1 MVKIVLENGTLDIRN
16 DVQFP
21 LNFSIG
27 DIRDIS
33 KRTGTFSKTIIAPGT
48 KNNHELLGHYYD
60 VNIQAGTF
68 NINRI
73 TKCQVIQNG
82 IPVLEDA
89 LIQLTAVT
97 KKQNTNAYEEDINYE
112 LLIKDSKV
120 EFFTQIANKELTN
133 LDFSD
138 LNHTLDSAFVVS
150 SFSNSVADGYKYIL
164 PYSDDNTYRLNE
176 FKPAIYAKT
185 YFDRIFSNAGF
196 SYTWNG
202 LQDAKFDK
210 LLIPYNGDV
219 LGSDVEPYKVQ
230 ADNTWTTSYVPPIG
244 ENQNFYEVIDSW
256 TETLDTQSLFDPVT
270 GQYTAPFY
278 ADVSQNTYYTYKISF
293 SADINLD
300 NTSGGTAYYLSQ
312 QSDGSWLVAFQEY
325 RLAFELVKNGTDIVG
340 YYLCQPS
347 IDYLS
352 SSLPNGV
359 TTLGTLSQVVTLP
372 TNQNIAPTDT
382 IELKVGLVVLVPGI
396 RRWQNGGAPGGGTLV
411 QVNPQIDLTSINI
424 EILPSTNVISY
435 NSLVLVNAYIPSKI
449 KQSDFVKS
457 IFQMYNLYVEIDED
471 QPNNLILEHR
481 DIYYDSGSE
490 KDWTKKL
497 AKDREQNLQ
506 FLPEVTSKKLKL
518 TYKAD
523 KDTPNT
529 IFTDIT
535 NEIYGQIEYT
545 FDNEYVRDTDVK
557 ELIFSPTPVTHTIF
571 DAYVP
576 NIAGAAPKINIRILL
591 DGGVTSCLPYDIYDL
606 EFPNT
611 PSLNVGTTGIT
622 TYPAVGHFD
631 NPLLPTF
638 DINFG
643 TCDYYY
649 YEPSTLTNN
658 NLYNLYW
665 RRTINQINVGK
676 MLTAYFDLN
685 ELDIQA
691 LKLNDKIRIDN
702 SWWNINKVIDYDA
715 NGTSLTKVELISVDT
730 EIELVPFQTGN
741 GLPFGNTTTAL
752 SNDSVLRTRTQQSN
766 VILGDAEVKGR
777 GNVINENV
785 KAIVQG
791 NGQTLAEDG
800 ITTKNLQIE
809 TINGQSVSNALPTYS
824 KFVALVSQTG
834 TNDPT
839 FIILENDLGE
849 ITMSRTSSGMYTI
862 DSNALFTTNKTFVL
876 LGSACNLC
884 GGGGTMAFA
893 NVVLTSS
900 SLMNLSTSDDL
911 TLADSVI
918 DNMALEIRVYP

>member
-1 MVKIVLENGTLDIRN
+1 MVKIVLENGTLDIRD
-16 DVQFP
+16 DVKFP

-60 VNIQAGTF
+60 VNIQSGTF
-68 NINRI
+68 NINTI

-82 IPVLEDA
+82 VPVLEDA
-89 LIQLTAVT
+89 LIQLTGVL
-97 KKQNTNAYEEDINYE
+97 KKQNTNAYEDEVNYE

-120 EFFTQIANKELTN
+120 EFFTQIANKELTD
-133 LDFSD
+133 LDFTD

-150 SFSNSVADGYKYIL
+150 SFSNTDADGYKYIL
-164 PYSDDNTYRLNE
+164 PFSDDNTYRLNE

-196 SYTWNG
+196 SYTWTG

-219 LGSDVEPYKVQ
+219 EQANVDSYKVV
-230 ADNTWTTSYVPPIG
+230 ANNTWTTSYVSPIG
-244 ENQNFYEVIDSW
+244 QNPTFYEVIDSW
-256 TETLDTQSLFDPVT
+256 TEVVDAAGSFDPIT
-270 GQYTAPFY
+270 GVYTAPLYTDTTQGQYYNFKL
-278 ADVSQNTYYTYKISF
+278 TYT
-293 SADINLD
+293 ADINLD
-300 NTSGGTAYYLSQ
+300 NTSGGNAYSVSQ
-312 QSDGSWLVAFQEY
+312 QQGTIVPEDRYYKLHF
-325 RLAFELVKNGTDIVG
+325 RLIKNGTTTVG
-340 YYLCQPS
+340 QYTIPGFG
-347 IDYLS
+347 IFFDGS
-352 SSLPNGV
+352 SALPNGL
-359 TTLGTLSQVVTLP
+359 TTLATFSQVVNIP

-382 IELKVGLVVLVPGI
+382 IEVEVGLSFVSNDTVNTFWRDAAPPSS
-396 RRWQNGGAPGGGTLV
+396 GAFA
-411 QVNPQIDLTSINI
+411 QVNHEVDITSLQLD
-424 EILPSTNVISY
+424 ILPNNAINLYNGVVAVGSY
-435 NSLVLVNAYIPSKI
+435 VPSKI

-457 IFQMYNLYVEIDED
+457 IFQMFNLYVEIDED

-481 DIYYDSGSE
+481 DNYYDSGAS
-490 KDWTKKL
+490 KDWTYKL

-506 FLPEVTSKKLKL
+506 FLPEVTSKKLRL

-523 KDTPNT
+523 KDSPNT

-557 ELIFSPTPVTHTIF
+557 ELIFSPTPVVRTSF
-571 DAYVP
+571 NAYVP
-576 NIAGAAPKINIRILL
+576 NIAGAAPKINIRVLL
-591 DGGVTSCLPYDIYDL
+591 DGGNLTCLPYDIYDI
-606 EFPNT
+606 EFPLT
-611 PSLNVGTTGIT
+611 PALSVGTTGIT

-649 YEPSTLTNN
+649 YAPSTLTNN

-665 RRTINQINVGK
+665 RRTINQINVGR

-685 ELDIQA
+685 ELDIQS
-691 LKLNDKIRIDN
+691 LRLNDKIRIDN

-715 NGTSLTKVELISVDT
+715 NGTSLTKVELISVDG

-741 GLPFGNTTTAL
+741 GTPLEDTIVAV
-752 SNDSVLRTRTQQSN
+752 SSDSVIKTRTQQSN
-766 VILGDAEVKGR
+766 VILGDADVKGR
-777 GNVINENV
+777 GNVVGQNV
-785 KAIVQG
+785 KAVVEG
-791 NGQTLAEDG
+791 NGQTLSEDG
-800 ITTKNLQIE
+800 IVTKNLQVE
-809 TINGQSVSNALPTYS
+809 TINGQSVTTALPTYT
-824 KFVALVSQTG
+824 KYIANISQVG

-839 FIILENDLGE
+839 LIILENDLGDLVFTRAAIGRYEATLTGAFPTQGQVYLMVSNSQVDTYLRIFWTSTDTIE
-849 ITMSRTSSGMYTI
+849 IRTL
-862 DSNALFTTNKTFVL
+862 DFTNTLTDGL
-876 LGSACNLC
+876 LDYN
-884 GGGGTMAFA
+884 T
-893 NVVLTSS
+893 
-900 SLMNLSTSDDL
+900 
-911 TLADSVI
+911 
-918 DNMALEIRVYP
+918 LEIRVYP

>member
-1 MVKIVLENGTLDIRN
+1 MVKIVLENGTLDIRD
-16 DVQFP
+16 DVKFP
-21 LNFSIG
+21 LNFSVG

-68 NINRI
+68 DINTI

-82 IPVLEDA
+82 VPVLEDA
-89 LIQLTAVT
+89 LIQLTGVI
-97 KKQNTNAYEEDINYE
+97 KKQNTNAYEEDVNYE

-120 EFFTQIANKELTN
+120 EFFTQIANKELTD

-138 LNHTLDSAFVVS
+138 LSHTLDSAFVVS
-150 SFSNSVADGYKYIL
+150 SFSNTEADGFKYIL

-176 FKPAIYAKT
+176 FKPAIFAKT

-196 SYTWNG
+196 SYTWSG

-219 LGSDVEPYKVQ
+219 EQADVDSYKVI
-230 ADNTWTTSYVPPIG
+230 ANNTWTTSYVSPIG
-244 ENQNFYEVIDSW
+244 SNPTFYEVIDSW
-256 TETLDTQSLFDPVT
+256 TEVIDVAGLFDPVT
-270 GQYTAPFY
+270 GVYDAPLYTDTTQGQYYNFKL
-278 ADVSQNTYYTYKISF
+278 SYT
-293 SADINLD
+293 ADINLD
-300 NTSGGTAYYLSQ
+300 NTSGGNAYSILSFYNQGQSVDRYYYLR
-312 QSDGSWLVAFQEY
+312 F
-325 RLAFELVKNGTDIVG
+325 RLIKNGTTVVG
-340 YYLCQPS
+340 QYIHSGVLFDATNP
-347 IDYLS
+347 
-352 SSLPNGV
+352 LPNGLN
-359 TTLGTLSQVVTLP
+359 TLGTISQVVTIP
-372 TNQNIAPTDT
+372 TNQNILPTDT
-382 IELKVGLVVLVPGI
+382 IEVEVGLGFLAAGVSFWRDAAAPSV
-396 RRWQNGGAPGGGTLV
+396 GALV
-411 QVNPQIDLTSINI
+411 QVNHEVDITSLQLEVLPNNAIN
-424 EILPSTNVISY
+424 LY
-435 NSLVLVNAYIPSKI
+435 NGTVSVNGYVPSKI

-481 DIYYDSGSE
+481 DNYYDSGAV
-490 KDWTKKL
+490 KDWTYKL

-506 FLPEVTSKKLKL
+506 FLPEVTSKKLRL

-523 KDTPNT
+523 KDSPNT
-529 IFTDIT
+529 IFTEIT

-557 ELIFSPTPVTHTIF
+557 ELVFSPTPVVRTNF

-576 NIAGAAPKINIRILL
+576 NIAGAAPKVNIRILL
-591 DGGVTSCLPYDIYDL
+591 DGGVETCLPYDIYDI
-606 EFPNT
+606 EFPNL
-611 PSLNVGTTGIT
+611 PIINNIGTTGIT

-649 YEPSTLTNN
+649 YAPSTLTNN

-676 MLTAYFDLN
+676 MLSAYFDLN
-685 ELDIQA
+685 ELDIQS
-691 LKLNDKIRIDN
+691 LRLNDKIRIDN

-715 NGTSLTKVELISVDT
+715 NGTSLTKVELISVDS

-741 GLPFGNTTTAL
+741 GTPLEDTIVAV
-752 SNDSVLRTRTQQSN
+752 SSDSVVKTRTLQSN

-777 GNVINENV
+777 GNVVGQNV
-785 KAIVQG
+785 KALVEG
-791 NGQTLAEDG
+791 YGQSLAENG
-800 ITTKNLQIE
+800 IVTQNLQVE
-809 TINGQSVSNALPTYS
+809 TINGVSVSNALPTY
-824 KFVALVSQTG
+824 KKYVALISQTG

-839 FIILENDLGE
+839 LSILENDLGGLVFTRAAIGRYEATLTGAFPSQDQVYLMVMNTQVDTYLRIFWTSADTIE
-849 ITMSRTSSGMYTI
+849 IRTL
-862 DSNALFTTNKTFVL
+862 DFTNTLTDGL
-876 LGSACNLC
+876 LDYN
-884 GGGGTMAFA
+884 T
-893 NVVLTSS
+893 
-900 SLMNLSTSDDL
+900 
-911 TLADSVI
+911 
-918 DNMALEIRVYP
+918 LEIRVYP

>member
-1 MVKIVLENGTLDIRN
+1 MVKIVLENGTLDIRE
-16 DVQFP
+16 DVKFP

-60 VNIQAGTF
+60 VNIQSGTF
-68 NINRI
+68 NINTI

-82 IPVLEDA
+82 VPVLEDA
-89 LIQLTAVT
+89 LIQLTGVI
-97 KKQNTNAYEEDINYE
+97 KKQNTNAYEDEVNYE

-120 EFFTQIANKELTN
+120 EFFTQIANKELTD

-219 LGSDVEPYKVQ
+219 EQANVDSYKVI
-230 ADNTWTTSYVPPIG
+230 ANNTWTTSYVSPIG
-244 ENQNFYEVIDSW
+244 QNPTFYEVIDSW
-256 TETLDTQSLFDPVT
+256 TEVLDSAGSFDPIT
-270 GQYTAPFY
+270 GVYTAPLY
-278 ADVSQNTYYTYKISF
+278 TDTTQGQYYNFKLSYT
-293 SADINLD
+293 ADINLD
-300 NTSGGTAYYLSQ
+300 NTSGGNAYSILSFSNQGQSVDRYYYLR
-312 QSDGSWLVAFQEY
+312 F
-325 RLAFELVKNGTDIVG
+325 RLIKNGTTVVG
-340 YYLCQPS
+340 QYIHSGVLFDATNP
-347 IDYLS
+347 
-352 SSLPNGV
+352 LPNGLN
-359 TTLGTLSQVVTLP
+359 TIGTISQVVNIP
-372 TNQNIAPTDT
+372 TSQNILPTDT
-382 IELKVGLVVLVPGI
+382 IEVQVGLGFLAAGVSFW
-396 RRWQNGGAPGGGTLV
+396 RDAAAPSIGNLV
-411 QVNPQIDLTSINI
+411 QVNHEVDVTSLQLD
-424 EILPSTNVISY
+424 ILPNNAPNLY
-435 NSLVLVNAYIPSKI
+435 NGVVAVGGYVPSKI

-457 IFQMYNLYVEIDED
+457 IFQMFNLYVEIDED

-481 DIYYDSGSE
+481 DNYYDNGAV
-490 KDWTKKL
+490 KDWTYKL

-506 FLPEVTSKKLKL
+506 FLPEVTSKKLRL

-523 KDTPNT
+523 KDSPNT

-557 ELIFSPTPVTHTIF
+557 ELVFSPTPIVRTIF

-576 NIAGAAPKINIRILL
+576 NIAGAAPKINIRVLL
-591 DGGVTSCLPYDIYDL
+591 DGGNLTCLPYDIYDV

-611 PSLNVGTTGIT
+611 PSLNIGTTGLT

-649 YEPSTLTNN
+649 YAPSTLTNN

-685 ELDIQA
+685 ELDIQS
-691 LKLNDKIRIDN
+691 LRLNDKIRIDN

-715 NGTSLTKVELISVDT
+715 NGTSLTKVELISVDS

-741 GLPFGNTTTAL
+741 GTPLEDTIVAV
-752 SNDSVLRTRTQQSN
+752 SIDSVVKTRTQQSN
-766 VILGDAEVKGR
+766 VILGNADVKGR
-777 GNVINENV
+777 GNVIGQNV
-785 KAIVQG
+785 KAVVEG
-791 NGQTLAEDG
+791 NGQALAEDG
-800 ITTKNLQIE
+800 ITTKNLQVE

-824 KFVALVSQTG
+824 KYIANISQAG

-839 FIILENDLGE
+839 LSILENDLGDLVFTRAAIGRYEATLTGAFPTQGQVYLMVSNSQVDTYLRIFWTSTDTIE
-849 ITMSRTSSGMYTI
+849 IRTL
-862 DSNALFTTNKTFVL
+862 DFTNTLTDGL
-876 LGSACNLC
+876 LDYN
-884 GGGGTMAFA
+884 T
-893 NVVLTSS
+893 
-900 SLMNLSTSDDL
+900 
-911 TLADSVI
+911 
-918 DNMALEIRVYP
+918 LEIRVYP

>member
-1 MVKIVLENGTLDIRN
+1 MVKIVLENGTLDIRE
-16 DVQFP
+16 DVNFP
-21 LNFSIG
+21 LSFSVS

-60 VNIQAGTF
+60 VNIQSGTF
-68 NINRI
+68 NINTI

-82 IPVLEDA
+82 VPVLEDA
-89 LIQLTAVT
+89 LIQLIGVT
-97 KKQNTNAYEEDINYE
+97 KKQNTNAYEDEVNYE

-120 EFFTQIANKELTN
+120 EFFTQIANKELTD

-138 LNHTLDSAFVVS
+138 LNHTLNSSFVVS
-150 SFSNSVADGYKYIL
+150 SFSNTVSDGYKYIL

-219 LGSDVEPYKVQ
+219 EQANVDSYKVL
-230 ADNTWTTSYVPPIG
+230 ANNTWTTSYVSPIG
-244 ENQNFYEVIDSW
+244 QNPTFYEVIDSW
-256 TETLDTQSLFDPVT
+256 TEVLDSAGSFDPIT
-270 GQYTAPFY
+270 GVYTAPLY
-278 ADVSQNTYYTYKISF
+278 TDTTQGQYYNFKLSYT
-293 SADINLD
+293 AEINLD
-300 NTSGGTAYYLSQ
+300 NTSGGNAYSVSQ
-312 QSDGSWLVAFQEY
+312 QQGTIVPEDRYYKLHF
-325 RLAFELVKNGTDIVG
+325 RLIKNGSTIVG
-340 YYLCQPS
+340 QYTISGFGVFFDASNP
-347 IDYLS
+347 LS
-352 SSLPNGV
+352 NGLN
-359 TTLGTLSQVVTLP
+359 TLTSFSQVVNIP

-382 IELKVGLVVLVPGI
+382 IEVQVGLSFVSNDTANTFWRDAASPAL
-396 RRWQNGGAPGGGTLV
+396 GALA
-411 QVNPQIDLTSINI
+411 QVNHEVDITSLQL
-424 EILPSTNVISY
+424 EILPNSALNLYNGLIS
-435 NSLVLVNAYIPSKI
+435 VNGYIPSKI

-457 IFQMYNLYVEIDED
+457 IFQMFNLYVEIDED

-481 DIYYDSGSE
+481 DNYYDNGAV
-490 KDWTKKL
+490 KDWTQKL

-506 FLPEVTSKKLKL
+506 FLPEVTSKKLRL

-529 IFTDIT
+529 VYTGIT
-535 NEIYGQIEYT
+535 NEIYGQVEYT

-557 ELIFSPTPVTHTIF
+557 ELIFSPTPVVRTIF

-576 NIAGAAPKINIRILL
+576 NIAGAAPKVNIRILL
-591 DGGVTSCLPYDIYDL
+591 DGGNLTCLPYDIYDI
-606 EFPNT
+606 EFPLT
-611 PSLNVGTTGIT
+611 PSLSVGTTGIT

-649 YEPSTLTNN
+649 YNPSTLTNN

-685 ELDIQA
+685 ESDIQS

-702 SWWNINKVIDYDA
+702 SWWNINKIIDYNA
-715 NGTSLTKVELISVDT
+715 NDNTLTKVELISVDT

-741 GLPFGNTTTAL
+741 GLPFQGSITEA
-752 SNDSVLRTRTQQSN
+752 SNASVLQTRTQTSN
-766 VILGDAEVKGR
+766 VILGDANVFGR
-777 GNVINENV
+777 GNVVGDSIRGM
-785 KAIVQG
+785 IQG
-791 NGQTLAEDG
+791 IGQSLEEDG
-800 ITTKNLQIE
+800 LVLRNLQVE

-824 KFVALVSQTG
+824 KYIALISQAG

-839 FIILENDLGE
+839 LSILENDLGDLVFTRAAIGRYEATLTGAFPTQGQVYLMVSNSQVDTYLRIFWTSTDTIE
-849 ITMSRTSSGMYTI
+849 IRTL
-862 DSNALFTTNKTFVL
+862 DFTNTLTDGL
-876 LGSACNLC
+876 LDYN
-884 GGGGTMAFA
+884 T
-893 NVVLTSS
+893 
-900 SLMNLSTSDDL
+900 
-911 TLADSVI
+911 
-918 DNMALEIRVYP
+918 LEIRVYP

>member
-1 MVKIVLENGTLDIRN
+1 MVKIVLENGTLDIRD
-16 DVQFP
+16 DVKFP
-21 LNFSIG
+21 LNFSVG

-68 NINRI
+68 DINTI

-82 IPVLEDA
+82 VPVLEDA
-89 LIQLTAVT
+89 LIQLTGVI
-97 KKQNTNAYEEDINYE
+97 KKQNTNAYEEDVNYE

-120 EFFTQIANKELTN
+120 EFFTQIANKELTD

-138 LNHTLDSAFVVS
+138 LSHTLDSAFVVS
-150 SFSNSVADGYKYIL
+150 SFSNTEADGFKYIL

-176 FKPAIYAKT
+176 FKPAIFAKT

-196 SYTWNG
+196 SYTWSG

-219 LGSDVEPYKVQ
+219 EQADVDSYKVI
-230 ADNTWTTSYVPPIG
+230 ANNTWTTSYVSPIG
-244 ENQNFYEVIDSW
+244 SNPTFYEVIDSW
-256 TETLDTQSLFDPVT
+256 TEVIDVAGLFDPVT
-270 GQYTAPFY
+270 GVYDAPLYTDTTQGQYYNFKL
-278 ADVSQNTYYTYKISF
+278 SYT
-293 SADINLD
+293 ADINLD
-300 NTSGGTAYYLSQ
+300 NTSGGNAYSILSFYNQGQSVDRYYYLR
-312 QSDGSWLVAFQEY
+312 F
-325 RLAFELVKNGTDIVG
+325 RLIKNGTTVVG
-340 YYLCQPS
+340 QYIHSGVLFDATNP
-347 IDYLS
+347 
-352 SSLPNGV
+352 LPNGLN
-359 TTLGTLSQVVTLP
+359 TLGTISQVVTIP
-372 TNQNIAPTDT
+372 TNQNILPTDT
-382 IELKVGLVVLVPGI
+382 IEVEVGLGFLAAGVSFWRDAAAPSV
-396 RRWQNGGAPGGGTLV
+396 GALV
-411 QVNPQIDLTSINI
+411 QVNHEVDITSLQLEVLPNNAIN
-424 EILPSTNVISY
+424 LY
-435 NSLVLVNAYIPSKI
+435 NGTVSVNGYVPSKI

-481 DIYYDSGSE
+481 DNYYDSGAV
-490 KDWTKKL
+490 KDWTYKL

-506 FLPEVTSKKLKL
+506 FLPEVTSKKLRL

-523 KDTPNT
+523 KDSPNT
-529 IFTDIT
+529 IFTEIT

-557 ELIFSPTPVTHTIF
+557 ELVFSPTPVVRTNF

-576 NIAGAAPKINIRILL
+576 NIAGAAPKVNIRILL
-591 DGGVTSCLPYDIYDL
+591 DGGVETCLPYDIYDI
-606 EFPNT
+606 EFPNL
-611 PSLNVGTTGIT
+611 PIINNIGTTGIT

-649 YEPSTLTNN
+649 YAPSTLTNN

-676 MLTAYFDLN
+676 MLSAYFDLN
-685 ELDIQA
+685 ELDIQS
-691 LKLNDKIRIDN
+691 LRLNDKIRIDN

-715 NGTSLTKVELISVDT
+715 NGTSLTKVELISVDS

-741 GLPFGNTTTAL
+741 GTPLEDTIVAV
-752 SNDSVLRTRTQQSN
+752 SSDSVVKTRTLQSN

-777 GNVINENV
+777 GNVVGQNV
-785 KAIVQG
+785 KALVEG
-791 NGQTLAEDG
+791 YGQSLAENG
-800 ITTKNLQIE
+800 IVTQNLQVE
-809 TINGQSVSNALPTYS
+809 TINGVSVSNALPTY
-824 KFVALVSQTG
+824 KKYIALISQTG

-839 FIILENDLGE
+839 LSILENDLGGLVFTRAAIGRYEATLTGAFPSQDQVYLMVMNTQVDTYLRIFWTSADTIE
-849 ITMSRTSSGMYTI
+849 IRTL
-862 DSNALFTTNKTFVL
+862 DFTNTLTDGL
-876 LGSACNLC
+876 LDYN
-884 GGGGTMAFA
+884 T
-893 NVVLTSS
+893 
-900 SLMNLSTSDDL
+900 
-911 TLADSVI
+911 
-918 DNMALEIRVYP
+918 LEIRVYP

>member
-1 MVKIVLENGTLDIRN
+1 MVKIVLENGTLDIRE
-16 DVQFP
+16 DVKFP

-60 VNIQAGTF
+60 VNIQSGTF
-68 NINRI
+68 NINTI

-82 IPVLEDA
+82 VPVLEDA
-89 LIQLTAVT
+89 LIQLTGVI
-97 KKQNTNAYEEDINYE
+97 KKQNTNAYEDEVNYE

-120 EFFTQIANKELTN
+120 EFFTQIANKELTD

-219 LGSDVEPYKVQ
+219 EQANVDSYKVI
-230 ADNTWTTSYVPPIG
+230 ANNTWTTSYVSPIG
-244 ENQNFYEVIDSW
+244 QNPTFYEVIDSW
-256 TETLDTQSLFDPVT
+256 TEVLDSAGSFDPIT
-270 GQYTAPFY
+270 GVYTAPLY
-278 ADVSQNTYYTYKISF
+278 TDTTQGQYYNFKLSYT
-293 SADINLD
+293 ADINLD
-300 NTSGGTAYYLSQ
+300 NTSGGNAYSILSFSNQGQSVDRYYYLR
-312 QSDGSWLVAFQEY
+312 F
-325 RLAFELVKNGTDIVG
+325 RLIKNGTTVVG
-340 YYLCQPS
+340 QYIHSGVLFDATNP
-347 IDYLS
+347 
-352 SSLPNGV
+352 LPNGLN
-359 TTLGTLSQVVTLP
+359 TIGTISQVVNIP
-372 TNQNIAPTDT
+372 TSQNILPTDT
-382 IELKVGLVVLVPGI
+382 IEVQVGLGFLAAGVSFW
-396 RRWQNGGAPGGGTLV
+396 RDAAAPSIGNLV
-411 QVNPQIDLTSINI
+411 QVNHEVDVTSLQLD
-424 EILPSTNVISY
+424 ILPNNAPNLY
-435 NSLVLVNAYIPSKI
+435 NGVVAVGGYVPSKI

-481 DIYYDSGSE
+481 DNYYDNGAV
-490 KDWTKKL
+490 KDWTYKL

-506 FLPEVTSKKLKL
+506 FLPEVTSKKLRL

-523 KDTPNT
+523 KDSPNT

-535 NEIYGQIEYT
+535 NEIYGQVEYT

-557 ELIFSPTPVTHTIF
+557 ELVFSPTPIVRTVF

-591 DGGVTSCLPYDIYDL
+591 DGGNFTCLPYDIYDI

-611 PSLNVGTTGIT
+611 PSLNIGTTGIT

-649 YEPSTLTNN
+649 YAPSTLTNN

-685 ELDIQA
+685 ELDIQS
-691 LKLNDKIRIDN
+691 LRLNDKIRIDN

-715 NGTSLTKVELISVDT
+715 NGTSLTKVELISVDS

-741 GLPFGNTTTAL
+741 GTPLEDTIVAV
-752 SNDSVLRTRTQQSN
+752 SSDSVVKTRTQQSN
-766 VILGDAEVKGR
+766 VILGNADVKGR
-777 GNVINENV
+777 GNVIGQNV
-785 KAIVQG
+785 KAVVEG
-791 NGQTLAEDG
+791 NGQALAEDG
-800 ITTKNLQIE
+800 ITTKNLQVE
-809 TINGQSVSNALPTYS
+809 TINGQSVSNALPTY
-824 KFVALVSQTG
+824 KKYIANISQTG

-839 FIILENDLGE
+839 LSILENDLGDLVFTRAAIGRYEATLTGAFPTQGQVYLMVSNSQVDTYLRIFWTSTDTIE
-849 ITMSRTSSGMYTI
+849 IRTL
-862 DSNALFTTNKTFVL
+862 DFTNTLTDGL
-876 LGSACNLC
+876 LDYN
-884 GGGGTMAFA
+884 T
-893 NVVLTSS
+893 
-900 SLMNLSTSDDL
+900 
-911 TLADSVI
+911 
-918 DNMALEIRVYP
+918 LEIRVYP

>member
-1 MVKIVLENGTLDIRN
+1 MVKIVLENGTLDIRE
-16 DVQFP
+16 DVKFP

-60 VNIQAGTF
+60 VNIQSGTF
-68 NINRI
+68 NINTI

-82 IPVLEDA
+82 VPVLEDA
-89 LIQLTAVT
+89 LIQLTGVI
-97 KKQNTNAYEEDINYE
+97 KKQNTNAYEDEVNYE

-120 EFFTQIANKELTN
+120 EFFTQIANKELTD

-219 LGSDVEPYKVQ
+219 EQANVDSYKVI
-230 ADNTWTTSYVPPIG
+230 ANNTWTTSYVSPIG
-244 ENQNFYEVIDSW
+244 QNPTFYEVIDSW
-256 TETLDTQSLFDPVT
+256 TEVLDSAGSFDPIT
-270 GQYTAPFY
+270 GVYTAPLY
-278 ADVSQNTYYTYKISF
+278 TDTTQGQYYNFKLSYT
-293 SADINLD
+293 ADINLD
-300 NTSGGTAYYLSQ
+300 NTSGGNAYSILSFSNQGQSVDRYYYLR
-312 QSDGSWLVAFQEY
+312 F
-325 RLAFELVKNGTDIVG
+325 RLIKNGTTVVG
-340 YYLCQPS
+340 QYIHSGVLFDATNP
-347 IDYLS
+347 
-352 SSLPNGV
+352 LPNGLN
-359 TTLGTLSQVVTLP
+359 TIGTISQVVNIP
-372 TNQNIAPTDT
+372 TSQNILPTDT
-382 IELKVGLVVLVPGI
+382 IEVQVGLGFLAAGVSFW
-396 RRWQNGGAPGGGTLV
+396 RDAAAPSIGNLV
-411 QVNPQIDLTSINI
+411 QVNHEVDVTSLQLD
-424 EILPSTNVISY
+424 ILPNNAPNLY
-435 NSLVLVNAYIPSKI
+435 NGVVAVGGYVPSKI

-481 DIYYDSGSE
+481 DNYYDNGAV
-490 KDWTKKL
+490 KDWTYKL

-506 FLPEVTSKKLKL
+506 FLPEVTSKKLRL

-523 KDTPNT
+523 KDSPNT

-557 ELIFSPTPVTHTIF
+557 ELVFSPTPIVRTIF

-576 NIAGAAPKINIRILL
+576 NIAGAAPKINIRVLL
-591 DGGVTSCLPYDIYDL
+591 DGGNLTCLPYDIYDV

-611 PSLNVGTTGIT
+611 PSLNIGTTGLT

-649 YEPSTLTNN
+649 YAPSTLTNN

-685 ELDIQA
+685 ELDIQS
-691 LKLNDKIRIDN
+691 LRLNDKIRIDN

-715 NGTSLTKVELISVDT
+715 NGTSLTKVELISVDS

-741 GLPFGNTTTAL
+741 GTPLEDTIVAV
-752 SNDSVLRTRTQQSN
+752 SSDSVVKTRTQQSN
-766 VILGDAEVKGR
+766 VILGNADVKGR
-777 GNVINENV
+777 GNVIGQNV
-785 KAIVQG
+785 KAVVEG
-791 NGQTLAEDG
+791 NGQALAEDG
-800 ITTKNLQIE
+800 ITTKNLQVE
-809 TINGQSVSNALPTYS
+809 TINGQSVSNALPTY
-824 KFVALVSQTG
+824 KKYIANISQTG

-839 FIILENDLGE
+839 LSILENDLGDLVFTRAAIGRYEATLTGAFPTQGQVYLMVSNSQVDTYLRIFWTSTDTIE
-849 ITMSRTSSGMYTI
+849 IRTL
-862 DSNALFTTNKTFVL
+862 DFTNTLTDGL
-876 LGSACNLC
+876 LDYN
-884 GGGGTMAFA
+884 T
-893 NVVLTSS
+893 
-900 SLMNLSTSDDL
+900 
-911 TLADSVI
+911 
-918 DNMALEIRVYP
+918 LEIRVYP

>member
-1 MVKIVLENGTLDIRN
+1 MVKIVLENGTLDIRE
-16 DVQFP
+16 DVKFP

-60 VNIQAGTF
+60 VNIQSGTF
-68 NINRI
+68 NINTI

-82 IPVLEDA
+82 VPVLEDA
-89 LIQLTAVT
+89 LIQLTGVI
-97 KKQNTNAYEEDINYE
+97 KKQNTNAYEDEVNYE

-120 EFFTQIANKELTN
+120 EFFTQIANKELTD

-219 LGSDVEPYKVQ
+219 EQANVDSYKVI
-230 ADNTWTTSYVPPIG
+230 ANNTWTTSYVSPIG
-244 ENQNFYEVIDSW
+244 QNPTFYEVIDSW
-256 TETLDTQSLFDPVT
+256 TEVLDSAGSFDPIT
-270 GQYTAPFY
+270 GVYTAPLY
-278 ADVSQNTYYTYKISF
+278 TDTTQGQYYNFKLSYT
-293 SADINLD
+293 ADINLD
-300 NTSGGTAYYLSQ
+300 NTSGGNAYSILSFSNQGQSVDRYYYLR
-312 QSDGSWLVAFQEY
+312 F
-325 RLAFELVKNGTDIVG
+325 RLIKNGTTVVG
-340 YYLCQPS
+340 QYIHSGVLFDATNP
-347 IDYLS
+347 
-352 SSLPNGV
+352 LPNGLN
-359 TTLGTLSQVVTLP
+359 TIGTISQVVNIP
-372 TNQNIAPTDT
+372 TSQNILPTDT
-382 IELKVGLVVLVPGI
+382 IEVQVGLGFLAAGVSFW
-396 RRWQNGGAPGGGTLV
+396 RDAAAPSIGNLV
-411 QVNPQIDLTSINI
+411 QVNHEVDVTSLQLD
-424 EILPSTNVISY
+424 ILPNNAPNLY
-435 NSLVLVNAYIPSKI
+435 NGVVAVGGYVPSKI

-481 DIYYDSGSE
+481 DNYYDNGAV
-490 KDWTKKL
+490 KDWTYKL

-506 FLPEVTSKKLKL
+506 FLPEVTSKKLRL

-523 KDTPNT
+523 KDSPNT

-557 ELIFSPTPVTHTIF
+557 ELVFSPTPIVRTIF

-576 NIAGAAPKINIRILL
+576 NIAGAAPKINIRVLL
-591 DGGVTSCLPYDIYDL
+591 DGGNLTCLPYDIYDV

-611 PSLNVGTTGIT
+611 PSLNIGTTGIT

-649 YEPSTLTNN
+649 YAPSTLTNN

-685 ELDIQA
+685 ELDIQS
-691 LKLNDKIRIDN
+691 LRLNDKIRIDN

-715 NGTSLTKVELISVDT
+715 NGTSLTKVELISVDS

-741 GLPFGNTTTAL
+741 GTPLEDTIVAV
-752 SNDSVLRTRTQQSN
+752 SSDSVVKTRTQQSN
-766 VILGDAEVKGR
+766 VILGNADVKGR
-777 GNVINENV
+777 GNVIGQNV
-785 KAIVQG
+785 KAVVEG
-791 NGQTLAEDG
+791 NGQALAEDG
-800 ITTKNLQIE
+800 ITTKNLQVE
-809 TINGQSVSNALPTYS
+809 TINGQSVSNALPTYQ
-824 KFVALVSQTG
+824 KYIALISQTG

-839 FIILENDLGE
+839 LSILENDLGDLVFTRAAIGRYEATLTGAFPTQGQVYLMVSNSQVDTYLRIFWTSTDTIE
-849 ITMSRTSSGMYTI
+849 IRTL
-862 DSNALFTTNKTFVL
+862 DFTNTLTDGL
-876 LGSACNLC
+876 LDYN
-884 GGGGTMAFA
+884 T
-893 NVVLTSS
+893 
-900 SLMNLSTSDDL
+900 
-911 TLADSVI
+911 
-918 DNMALEIRVYP
+918 LEIRVYP

>member
-1 MVKIVLENGTLDIRN
+1 MVKIVLENGTLDIRE
-16 DVQFP
+16 DVKFP

-60 VNIQAGTF
+60 VNIQSGTF
-68 NINRI
+68 NINTI

-82 IPVLEDA
+82 VPVLEDA
-89 LIQLTAVT
+89 LIQLTGVL
-97 KKQNTNAYEEDINYE
+97 KKQNTNAYEDEVNYE

-120 EFFTQIANKELTN
+120 EFFTQIANKELTD

-150 SFSNSVADGYKYIL
+150 SFSNSVADGFKYIL

-196 SYTWNG
+196 SYTWSG

-219 LGSDVEPYKVQ
+219 ELTNVDPYKVQ
-230 ADNTWTTSYVPPIG
+230 ADNTWTTSYVQPIG
-244 ENQNFYEVIDSW
+244 ENQTFFELIDSW
-256 TETLDTQSLFDPVT
+256 TETLDTQNLFNPVT
-270 GQYTAPFY
+270 GEYSAPFY
-278 ADVSQNTYYTYKISF
+278 ADVSQSTYYSYKISF
-293 SADINLD
+293 SANVNLD
-300 NTSGGTAYYLSQ
+300 NTSGGTAYYLRQLPS
-312 QSDGSWLVAFQEY
+312 GSWLNTPQEYRVAFQ
-325 RLAFELVKNGTDIVG
+325 LIKNGTDVIG
-340 YYLCQPS
+340 YYICQPS
-347 IDYLS
+347 VGYS
-352 SSLPNGV
+352 ASSLANGV
-359 TTLGTLSQVVTLP
+359 TTLGNISQVITLP
-372 TNQNIAPTDT
+372 TNQNISPLDT
-382 IELKVGLVVLVPGI
+382 IELKVGLFIVVPGV
-396 RRWQNGGAPGGGTLV
+396 RLWQDGGAPGGGANV
-411 QVNPQIDLTSINI
+411 QVNPQVDLTSINI
-424 EILPSTNVISY
+424 EILPSSNVLSY
-435 NSLVLVNAYIPSKI
+435 NSVIAVNGYVPSKI

-481 DIYYDSGSE
+481 DNYYDNGAV
-490 KDWTKKL
+490 KDWTYKL

-506 FLPEVTSKKLKL
+506 FLPEVTSKKLRL
-518 TYKAD
+518 TYKSD
-523 KDTPNT
+523 KDSPNT

-557 ELIFSPTPVTHTIF
+557 ELVFSPTPIVRTVF

-576 NIAGAAPKINIRILL
+576 NIAGAAPKINIRVLL
-591 DGGVTSCLPYDIYDL
+591 DGGNLTCLPYDIYDI

-611 PSLNVGTTGIT
+611 PALSVGTTGIT

-685 ELDIQA
+685 ELDIQS
-691 LKLNDKIRIDN
+691 LRLNDKIRIDN

-715 NGTSLTKVELISVDT
+715 NGTSLTKVELISVDS

-741 GLPFGNTTTAL
+741 GTPLEDTIVAV
-752 SNDSVLRTRTQQSN
+752 SSDSVIRTRTQQSN
-766 VILGDAEVKGR
+766 VILGNADVKGR
-777 GNVINENV
+777 GNVIGQNV
-785 KAIVQG
+785 KAVVEG
-791 NGQTLAEDG
+791 NGQALAEDG
-800 ITTKNLQIE
+800 ITTKNLQVE

-824 KFVALVSQTG
+824 KYIALISQTG

-839 FIILENDLGE
+839 LSILENDLGDLVFTRAAIGRYEATLTGAFPTQGQVYLMVSNSQVDTYLRIFWTSMDTIE
-849 ITMSRTSSGMYTI
+849 IRTL
-862 DSNALFTTNKTFVL
+862 DFTNTLTDGL
-876 LGSACNLC
+876 LDYN
-884 GGGGTMAFA
+884 T
-893 NVVLTSS
+893 
-900 SLMNLSTSDDL
+900 
-911 TLADSVI
+911 
-918 DNMALEIRVYP
+918 LEIRVYP

>member
-1 MVKIVLENGTLDIRN
+1 MVKIVLENGTLDIRE
-16 DVQFP
+16 DVKFP

-48 KNNHELLGHYYD
+48 KNNHALLGHYYD
-60 VNIQAGTF
+60 VNIQSGTF
-68 NINRI
+68 NINTI

-82 IPVLEDA
+82 VPVLEDA
-89 LIQLTAVT
+89 LIQLTGVL
-97 KKQNTNAYEEDINYE
+97 KKQNTNAYEDEINYE

-120 EFFTQIANKELTN
+120 EFFTQIANKELTD

-138 LNHTLDSAFVVS
+138 LNHTLDSAFIVS

-164 PYSDDNTYRLNE
+164 PYSDDSTYRLNE

-219 LGSDVEPYKVQ
+219 EQANVDSYKVL
-230 ADNTWTTSYVPPIG
+230 ANNTWTTSYVSPIG
-244 ENQNFYEVIDSW
+244 QNPTFYEVIDSW
-256 TETLDTQSLFDPVT
+256 TEVLDSAGSFDPIT
-270 GQYTAPFY
+270 GVYTAPLY
-278 ADVSQNTYYTYKISF
+278 TDTTQGQYYNFKLSYT
-293 SADINLD
+293 ADINLD
-300 NTSGGTAYYLSQ
+300 NTSGGNAYSILSFSNQGQSVDRYYYLR
-312 QSDGSWLVAFQEY
+312 F
-325 RLAFELVKNGTDIVG
+325 RLIKNGTTVVG
-340 YYLCQPS
+340 QYIHSGVLFDATNP
-347 IDYLS
+347 
-352 SSLPNGV
+352 LPNGLN
-359 TTLGTLSQVVTLP
+359 TIGTISQVVNIP
-372 TNQNIAPTDT
+372 TSQNILPTDT
-382 IELKVGLVVLVPGI
+382 IEVQVGLGFLAAGVSFW
-396 RRWQNGGAPGGGTLV
+396 RDAAAPSIGNLV
-411 QVNPQIDLTSINI
+411 QVNHEVDVTSLQLD
-424 EILPSTNVISY
+424 ILPNNAPNLY
-435 NSLVLVNAYIPSKI
+435 NGVVAVGGYVPSKI

-457 IFQMYNLYVEIDED
+457 IFQMFNLYVEIDEN
-471 QPNNLILEHR
+471 QPNNLNLIER
-481 DIYYDSGSE
+481 DKYYDNGAV
-490 KDWTKKL
+490 KDWTYKL

-506 FLPEVTSKKLKL
+506 FLPEVTSKKLRL

-523 KDTPNT
+523 KDSPNT

-557 ELIFSPTPVTHTIF
+557 ELVFSPTPVVRTIF

-576 NIAGAAPKINIRILL
+576 NIAGAAPKINIRVLL
-591 DGGVTSCLPYDIYDL
+591 DGGNLTCLPYDIYDI
-606 EFPNT
+606 EFPLT
-611 PSLNVGTTGIT
+611 PSLNIGTTGIT

-649 YEPSTLTNN
+649 YAPSTLTNN

-685 ELDIQA
+685 ELDIQS
-691 LKLNDKIRIDN
+691 LRLNDKIRIDN

-715 NGTSLTKVELISVDT
+715 NGTSLTKVELISVDS

-741 GLPFGNTTTAL
+741 GTAL
-752 SNDSVLRTRTQQSN
+752 EDTIVAVSSDSVVKTRTQQSN
-766 VILGDAEVKGR
+766 VILGNADVKGR
-777 GNVINENV
+777 GNVIGQNV
-785 KAIVQG
+785 KAVVEG
-791 NGQTLAEDG
+791 NGQALAEDG
-800 ITTKNLQIE
+800 ITTKNLQVE
-809 TINGQSVSNALPTYS
+809 TINGQSVSNALPTYQ
-824 KFVALVSQTG
+824 KYIALISQTG

-839 FIILENDLGE
+839 LSILENDLGDLVFTRAAIGRYEATLTGAFPTQGQVYLMVSNSQVDTYLRIFWTSTDTIE
-849 ITMSRTSSGMYTI
+849 IRTL
-862 DSNALFTTNKTFVL
+862 DFTNTLTDGL
-876 LGSACNLC
+876 LDYN
-884 GGGGTMAFA
+884 T
-893 NVVLTSS
+893 
-900 SLMNLSTSDDL
+900 
-911 TLADSVI
+911 
-918 DNMALEIRVYP
+918 LEIRVYP

>member
-1 MVKIVLENGTLDIRN
+1 MVKIVLENGTLDIRE
-16 DVQFP
+16 DVKFP

-60 VNIQAGTF
+60 VNIQSGTF
-68 NINRI
+68 NINTI

-82 IPVLEDA
+82 VPVLEDA
-89 LIQLTAVT
+89 LIQLTGVI
-97 KKQNTNAYEEDINYE
+97 KKQNTNAYEDEVNYE

-120 EFFTQIANKELTN
+120 EFFTQIANKELTD

-219 LGSDVEPYKVQ
+219 EQANVDSYKVI
-230 ADNTWTTSYVPPIG
+230 ANNTWTTSYVSPIG
-244 ENQNFYEVIDSW
+244 QNPTFYEVIDSW
-256 TETLDTQSLFDPVT
+256 TEVLDSAGSFDPIT
-270 GQYTAPFY
+270 GVYTAPLY
-278 ADVSQNTYYTYKISF
+278 TDTTQGQYYNFKLSYT
-293 SADINLD
+293 ADINLD
-300 NTSGGTAYYLSQ
+300 NTSGGNAYSILSFSNQGQSVDRYYYLR
-312 QSDGSWLVAFQEY
+312 F
-325 RLAFELVKNGTDIVG
+325 RLIKNGTTVVG
-340 YYLCQPS
+340 QYIHSGVLFDATNP
-347 IDYLS
+347 
-352 SSLPNGV
+352 LPNGLN
-359 TTLGTLSQVVTLP
+359 TIGTISQVVNIP
-372 TNQNIAPTDT
+372 TSQNILPTDT
-382 IELKVGLVVLVPGI
+382 IEVQVGLGFLAAGVSFW
-396 RRWQNGGAPGGGTLV
+396 RDAAAPSIGNLV
-411 QVNPQIDLTSINI
+411 QVNHEVDVTSLQLD
-424 EILPSTNVISY
+424 ILPNNAPNLY
-435 NSLVLVNAYIPSKI
+435 NGVVAVGGYVPSKI

-481 DIYYDSGSE
+481 DNYYDNGAV
-490 KDWTKKL
+490 KDWTYKL

-506 FLPEVTSKKLKL
+506 FLPEVTSKKLRL

-523 KDTPNT
+523 KDSPNT

-557 ELIFSPTPVTHTIF
+557 ELVFSPTPVVRTVF

-591 DGGVTSCLPYDIYDL
+591 DGGNLTCLPYDIYDI
-606 EFPNT
+606 EFPLT
-611 PSLNVGTTGIT
+611 PSLNIGTTGIT

-631 NPLLPTF
+631 NPLLPTY

-649 YEPSTLTNN
+649 YAPSTLTNN

-685 ELDIQA
+685 ELDIQS
-691 LKLNDKIRIDN
+691 LRLNDKIRIDN

-715 NGTSLTKVELISVDT
+715 NGTSLTKVELISVDS

-741 GLPFGNTTTAL
+741 GTPLEDTIVAV
-752 SNDSVLRTRTQQSN
+752 SSDSVVKTRTQQSN
-766 VILGDAEVKGR
+766 VILGNADVKGR
-777 GNVINENV
+777 GNVIGQNV
-785 KAIVQG
+785 KAVVEG
-791 NGQTLAEDG
+791 NGQALAEDG
-800 ITTKNLQIE
+800 ITTKNLQVE

-824 KFVALVSQTG
+824 KYIANISQTG

-839 FIILENDLGE
+839 LSILENDLGDLVFTRAAIGRYEATLTGAFPTQGQVYLMVSNSQVDTYLRIFWTSTDTIE
-849 ITMSRTSSGMYTI
+849 IRTL
-862 DSNALFTTNKTFVL
+862 DFTNTLTDGL
-876 LGSACNLC
+876 LDYN
-884 GGGGTMAFA
+884 T
-893 NVVLTSS
+893 
-900 SLMNLSTSDDL
+900 
-911 TLADSVI
+911 
-918 DNMALEIRVYP
+918 LEIRVYP